1 MSALSLHCGRCL
13 MVFTPATVETQR
25 TTMLKTFLTSQL
37 AELAQNGLYRRLRV
51 VTGAQEGT
59 VVLDGHEV
67 LLLSSNNYL
76 GLANH
81 PVLKRAAQDA
91 VEHYGC
97 GAGASRLISGSM
109 ALHQELEHRLATFKH
124 AEAALVFPSGYHA
137 NLGIISA
144 LMGSGDTILSDALN
158 HASIIDGCR
167 LSRANV
173 HVFRHRDMTHLAQ
186 LLAACPQSGQ
196 RLIVTDSVFSMDG
209 DVAPLVDIVT
219 LARRHNAWV
228 MVDEAHA
235 TGVFGAHGAGV
246 VEELGLENEVEIHM
260 GTLGKALGGFG
271 AYVAGSRELIEWLIN
286 RARSFI
292 YTTGV
297 PPAVAASALAALD
310 LVAQE
315 PERRRRLWDNTAFLW
330 HGLQALGYQ
339 LGPTRSPILPVL
351 IGNAQQTMA
360 LAEALLLRGVFAQG
374 IRPPTVPE
382 GTARL
387 RVTPMATH
395 SREQLTQALEA
406 FAAAGKE
413 LGILA

>member
-1 MSALSLHCGRCL
+1 MEGGNHK
-13 MVFTPATVETQR
+13 
-25 TTMLKTFLTSQL
+25 LKTLLTAKL
-37 AELAQNGLYRRLRV
+37 AEVEHSGLYRRLRSV
-51 VTGAQEGT
+51 SGAQDAT
-59 VVLDGHEV
+59 VMLDGHEV

-81 PVLKRAAQDA
+81 PALKRAAQEA
-91 VEHYGC
+91 IEHCGC
-97 GAGASRLISGSM
+97 GAGASRLISGTM
-109 ALHQELEHRLATFKH
+109 VLHQELERRLAAFKNT
-124 AEAALVFPSGYHA
+124 EAALVFPTGYHA

-144 LMGSGDTILSDALN
+144 LMSPGDLILSDAFN

-167 LSRANV
+167 LSRAHV
-173 HVFRHRDMTHLAQ
+173 QVFRHGDMTHLAQ
-186 LLAACPQSGQ
+186 LLTACPQSGQ

-246 VEELGLENEVEIHM
+246 VEELGLENEVEIQM
-260 GTLGKALGGFG
+260 GTLGKALGGLG

-297 PPAVAASALAALD
+297 PPAVTASALAALD
-310 LVAQE
+310 IVAQE
-315 PERRRRLWDNTAFLW
+315 PERRQQLWDNAAFLRR
-330 HGLQALGYQ
+330 GLETLGYT
-339 LGPTRSPILPVL
+339 LGPTCSPILPVL
-351 IGNAQQTMA
+351 IGEAHHTMA
-360 LAEALLLRGVFAQG
+360 LAEALLRRGVFAHG

-382 GTARL
+382 GTSRL

-395 SREQLTQALEA
+395 SREQLTQALAA

>member
-1 MSALSLHCGRCL
+1 
-13 MVFTPATVETQR
+13 
-25 TTMLKTFLTSQL
+25 MLKTFLTAQL
-37 AELAQNGLYRRLRV
+37 AELAHNGLYRRLRCV
-51 VTGAQEGT
+51 AGAQEGT
-59 VVLDGHEV
+59 VILDGREV

-91 VEHYGC
+91 IEKYGC

-109 ALHQELEHRLATFKH
+109 TLHQELEQRLAAFKQ
-124 AEAALVFPSGYHA
+124 AQAALVFPSGYHA
-137 NLGIISA
+137 NIGILSA
-144 LMGSGDTILSDALN
+144 LMGPGDTILSDALN

-167 LSRANV
+167 LSRADV
-173 HVFRHRDMTHLAQ
+173 RVFRHRDMAHLAQ
-186 LLAACPQSGQ
+186 LLAACPQSGH

-209 DVAPLVDIVT
+209 DVAPLADIVT
-219 LARRHNAWV
+219 LARRYRAWV

-235 TGVFGAHGAGV
+235 TGVFGGHGGGV
-246 VEELGLENEVEIHM
+246 VEELGLEQEVEIQM

-271 AYVAGSRELIEWLIN
+271 AYVAGSQELIEWLIN

-292 YTTGV
+292 YTTGI
-297 PPAVAASALAALD
+297 PPAVAATALAALD

-315 PERRRRLWDNTAFLW
+315 PERRHHLWHNAAFLRQ
-330 HGLQALGYQ
+330 GLDNLGYR

-360 LAEALLLRGVFAQG
+360 LAEALLQRGIFAQG
-374 IRPPTVPE
+374 IRPPTVPQ

-395 SREQLTQALEA
+395 SRTQLTQALEA

-413 LGILA
+413 LGILP

>member
-1 MSALSLHCGRCL
+1 
-13 MVFTPATVETQR
+13 
-25 TTMLKTFLTSQL
+25 MLKAVLAAKL
-37 AELAQNGLYRRLRV
+37 AEVERDGLYRQLRSVNGAQDGV
-51 VTGAQEGT
+51 VTLEGR
-59 VVLDGHEV
+59 EV

-81 PVLKRAAQDA
+81 PALKRAAREA
-91 VEHYGC
+91 IEHYGC
-97 GAGASRLISGSM
+97 GAGASRLISGNM
-109 ALHQELEHRLATFKH
+109 ALHQELEQRLALLKKT
-124 AEAALVFPSGYHA
+124 ETALVFPTGYHA
-137 NLGIISA
+137 NIGAISA
-144 LMGSGDTILSDALN
+144 LMGPEDTILSDALN

-167 LSRANV
+167 LSHAHV
-173 HVFRHRDMTHLAQ
+173 QVFRHCDMTHLAQ
-186 LLAACPQSGQ
+186 LLAACPRSGQ

-209 DVAPLVDIVT
+209 DVAPLADIVT
-219 LARRHNAWV
+219 LARRYDAWV

-246 VEELGLENEVEIHM
+246 VEELGLESEVEIQM

-271 AYVAGSRELIEWLIN
+271 AYVAGSRELIAWLIN

-292 YTTGV
+292 YTTGM

-310 LVAQE
+310 LVAHE
-315 PERRRRLWDNTAFLW
+315 PERRQRLWRNARFLQE
-330 HGLQALGYQ
+330 GLTRLGYT

-351 IGNAQQTMA
+351 IGDAQAAMA
-360 LAEALLLRGVFAQG
+360 LANALLRRGIFAHG

-382 GTARL
+382 GTSRL

-395 SREQLTQALEA
+395 AHEQLTQALDA
-406 FAAAGKE
+406 FAVAGKE